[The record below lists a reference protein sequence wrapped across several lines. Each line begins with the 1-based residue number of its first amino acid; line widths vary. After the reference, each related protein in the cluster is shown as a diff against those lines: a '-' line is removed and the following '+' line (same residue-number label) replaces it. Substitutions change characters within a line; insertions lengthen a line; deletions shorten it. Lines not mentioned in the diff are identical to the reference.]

1 MGDKEN
7 IAAVGVEAVKAVSQF
22 SEHTLTDLEKMIKW
36 ISTPRGQS
44 KDFEEAIEIY
54 KKNIEADERI
64 PVLMKSAMISKARKT
79 LKEYCNQ
86 NDILEIAEKFLTGKE
101 EIKNLDDDWLSFF
114 MDKAKNINNDDIKLM
129 FGKILAGEAS
139 GKARIPKRLIQALEI
154 MEEYDA
160 KNFKNLC
167 SSIIRFS
174 AAGTRQYKMVPMI
187 DLANDTMLEL
197 LGRTVSDLM
206 DLKAIGL
213 IEFNSERPFML
224 KLNLAPHSL
233 ETVIRYGNSEKI
245 VNLQE
250 LEAGHVTF
258 TKAGEKL
265 ASLLEEQAIKEY
277 EIEIEKYYRRR
288 KQQKE
293 NNE

>member
-1 MGDKEN
+1 
-7 IAAVGVEAVKAVSQF
+7 
-22 SEHTLTDLEKMIKW
+22 
-36 ISTPRGQS
+36 
-44 KDFEEAIEIY
+44 
-54 KKNIEADERI
+54 
-64 PVLMKSAMISKARKT
+64 
-79 LKEYCNQ
+79 
-86 NDILEIAEKFLTGKE
+86 
-101 EIKNLDDDWLSFF
+101 
-114 MDKAKNINNDDIKLM
+114 M

-197 LGRTVSDLM
+197 LGLTVSDLM

>member
-1 MGDKEN
+1 
-7 IAAVGVEAVKAVSQF
+7 
-22 SEHTLTDLEKMIKW
+22 
-36 ISTPRGQS
+36 
-44 KDFEEAIEIY
+44 
-54 KKNIEADERI
+54 
-64 PVLMKSAMISKARKT
+64 
-79 LKEYCNQ
+79 
-86 NDILEIAEKFLTGKE
+86 
-101 EIKNLDDDWLSFF
+101 
-114 MDKAKNINNDDIKLM
+114 
-129 FGKILAGEAS
+129 
-139 GKARIPKRLIQALEI
+139 
-154 MEEYDA
+154 
-160 KNFKNLC
+160 
-167 SSIIRFS
+167 
-174 AAGTRQYKMVPMI
+174 MI

-197 LGRTVSDLM
+197 LGLTVSDLM

>member
-1 MGDKEN
+1 MGNKEN
-7 IAAVGVEAVKAVSQF
+7 IAAVGVEAVRAVSQF
-22 SEHTLTDLEKMIKW
+22 SEHTLTDLEKILKW
-36 ISTPRGQS
+36 ISTPRGQG

-86 NDILEIAEKFLTGKE
+86 KDILEIAEKFLTGKE

-139 GKARIPKRLIQALEI
+139 GKAHIPKRLIQTLEI

-167 SSIIRFS
+167 RSIIRIS
-174 AAGTRQYKMVPMI
+174 AVEIPQHKMVPMI
-187 DLANDTMLEL
+187 DLDNDTMLGL
-197 LGRTVSDLM
+197 LGLTVSNLM

-213 IEFNSERPFML
+213 IEFNSERPFIFR
-224 KLNLAPHSL
+224 LNPTPYNSR
-233 ETVIRYGNSEKI
+233 TVIKYGESERI

-250 LEAGHVTF
+250 LEVGHVAF

-293 NNE
+293 DNE

>member
-1 MGDKEN
+1 MGNKEN
-7 IAAVGVEAVKAVSQF
+7 NAAVGVEAVKAVSQF
-22 SEHTLTDLEKMIKW
+22 SEHALTDLEKVIKW
-36 ISTPRGQS
+36 ISTPRGQR
-44 KDFEEAIEIY
+44 KDFGEALEVY
-54 KKNIEADERI
+54 KKNIEADEKI

-86 NDILEIAEKFLTGKE
+86 NDILEIAEKFLTGGEK
-101 EIKNLDDDWLSFF
+101 IKNLDDDWLSFF

-139 GKARIPKRLIQALEI
+139 GKAHIPKRLIQALEI

-167 SSIIRFS
+167 RSIIRFS

-197 LGRTVSDLM
+197 LGLTVSNLM

-213 IEFNSERPFML
+213 IEFNSERPFIFR
-224 KLNLAPHSL
+224 LNPTPYNSK
-233 ETVIRYGNSEKI
+233 TVIKYGESERV

-250 LEAGHVTF
+250 LEVGYVTF

-293 NNE
+293 DNE

>member
-1 MGDKEN
+1 MG
-7 IAAVGVEAVKAVSQF
+7 GVI
-22 SEHTLTDLEKMIKW
+22 H
-36 ISTPRGQS
+36 
-44 KDFEEAIEIY
+44 

-86 NDILEIAEKFLTGKE
+86 KDILEIAEKFLTGKE

-139 GKARIPKRLIQALEI
+139 GKAHIPKRLIQTLEI

-167 SSIIRFS
+167 RSIIRIS
-174 AAGTRQYKMVPMI
+174 AVEIPQHKMVPMI
-187 DLANDTMLEL
+187 DLDNDTMLGL
-197 LGRTVSDLM
+197 LGLTVSNLM

-213 IEFNSERPFML
+213 IEFNSERPFIFR
-224 KLNLAPHSL
+224 LNPTPYNSR
-233 ETVIRYGNSEKI
+233 TVIKYGESERI

-250 LEAGHVTF
+250 LEVGHVAF

-293 NNE
+293 DNE

>member
-1 MGDKEN
+1 MGNKEN

-22 SEHTLTDLEKMIKW
+22 SEHTLTDLEKIIKW
-36 ISTPRGQS
+36 RSTPRGQG

-86 NDILEIAEKFLTGKE
+86 KDILEIAEKFLTGKE

-139 GKARIPKRLIQALEI
+139 GKAHIPKRLIQTLEI

-167 SSIIRFS
+167 RSIIRIS
-174 AAGTRQYKMVPMI
+174 AVEIPQHKMVPMI
-187 DLANDTMLEL
+187 DLDNDTMLGL
-197 LGRTVSDLM
+197 LGLTVSNLM

-213 IEFNSERPFML
+213 IEFNSERPFIFR
-224 KLNLAPHSL
+224 LNPTPYNSR
-233 ETVIRYGNSEKI
+233 TVIKYGESERI

-250 LEAGHVTF
+250 LEVGHVAF

-293 NNE
+293 DNE